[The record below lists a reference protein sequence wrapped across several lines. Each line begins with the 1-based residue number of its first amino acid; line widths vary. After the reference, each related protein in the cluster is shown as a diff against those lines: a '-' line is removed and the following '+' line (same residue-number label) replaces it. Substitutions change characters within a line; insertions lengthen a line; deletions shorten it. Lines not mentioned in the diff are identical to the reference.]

1 MIIIV
6 DWKAYTSSSA
16 IQIIGKWKK
25 QKVYWVQLPKIS
37 CFSPQI
43 RFFAGV
49 SKQNGQTFDDVTK
62 CHGLEVY
69 RGIGK
74 CISFNLELF
83 WPYGS
88 IWNYENCALKV
99 PWYQAKIA
107 ILLLHWV
114 IDRCIYMQHVIYTCI
129 STTSSLWLDSYDSIS
144 VKKSCPVRESNP
156 RLAEL

>member
-1 MIIIV
+1 MYINNWNILIHLV
-6 DWKAYTSSSA
+6 VVRKSVWIWLLLPIFSLWKNLNFLHVNDNKRWLKPYTSSYA

-25 QKVYWVQLPKIS
+25 QKVYWVQLPKIA

-43 RFFAGV
+43 RLFGGV

-88 IWNYENCALKV
+88 IWNYEKWALKV
-99 PWYQAKIA
+99 PRCQAK
-107 ILLLHWV
+107 LP
-114 IDRCIYMQHVIYTCI
+114 
-129 STTSSLWLDSYDSIS
+129 S
-144 VKKSCPVRESNP
+144 
-156 RLAEL
+156 